1 MIALRLWAA
10 VIALTLLAACQQLP
24 LNLPYSVSDDCRVQ
38 RQASAPASPD
48 AVSAALGGPASGRSA
63 ETPMRPIML
72 AASESTEY
80 PRDGR
85 APRDGRRSGGGAGF
99 GFSFG
104 SPLGGP
110 MPQTDV
116 TDQLARSGPQ
126 FPERFSMSCAPVQ
139 GFVRAGWPVVIDY
152 QPTAGN
158 KVVLEIYTERSAQPY
173 VVPLDARARRQ
184 LMKVDLPRTLGDNPQ
199 VALFLV
205 RSVRN
210 DGTTG
215 GRLQLFG
222 LGAGPK
228 AVGSVAIDQVEFRPG
243 AMRVSQKQRASYS
256 FFSRSD
262 FNRSVV
268 EIMRVERG
276 GDEIRVSL
284 ARSTPLPVGINRG
297 TWVGKTE
304 PLTWDGLDANN
315 RISSGPHLLQVRAW
329 LNAQDDRDWVA
340 AWSPTTV
347 VVSE

>member
-1 MIALRLWAA
+1 MMIALRVCAA
-10 VIALTLLAACQQLP
+10 AALFAVAACQQLP

-38 RQASAPASPD
+38 RQTAAPAANAMHSALNVP
-48 AVSAALGGPASGRSA
+48 VSRRS
-63 ETPMRPIML
+63 TSLQPVLL
-72 AASESTEY
+72 AASDSSSDY
-80 PRDGR
+80 PGEGR
-85 APRDGRRSGGGAGF
+85 RPREGRRSGGGAGF

-116 TDQLARSGPQ
+116 ADQLARSGPQ
-126 FPERFSMSCAPVQ
+126 FPQRFSMSCAPVQ
-139 GFVRAGWPVVIDY
+139 AFMRGGWPVVVDY
-152 QPTAGN
+152 QPTAGHN
-158 KVVLEIYTERSAQPY
+158 VVLEVHTQRSAQPY
-173 VVPLDARARRQ
+173 IVPLDARARRQ
-184 LMKVDLPRTLGDNPQ
+184 LVKIDLPRTLGDEPQ

-205 RSVRN
+205 RSIRK
-210 DGTTG
+210 DGSTG

-228 AVGSVAIDQVEFRPG
+228 AVGSVAIDQVEFQPG
-243 AMRVSQKQRASYS
+243 SMRVSQKQKASYS

-268 EIMRVERG
+268 EILRVERG
-276 GDEIRVSL
+276 GDEIKVSL
-284 ARSTPLPVGINRG
+284 ARAAPLPVGINRG

-304 PLTWDGLDANN
+304 PLTWDGTDANN

-340 AWSPTTV
+340 AWSPSTV